1 MIPDKTVVPGMKF
14 TREFF
19 KFLKLMLGDLND
31 PNKGG
36 AIPFLCEYY
45 AEGKYADKQ
54 TEDGWPILEDF
65 DEMTYPFHLVIG
77 PANNNGLNKL
87 SVAQTPTTEGYK
99 NNLLELLDMT
109 EAGEDA
115 TIEDGILIGNLTAEE
130 TYEYVTK
137 KFDEYSK
144 SWVNNFLD

>member
-1 MIPDKTVVPGMKF
+1 MIPDKTVVPGVKY

-19 KFLKLMLGDLND
+19 RFLELMLRDLDD

-36 AIPFLCEYY
+36 AIPFMCEYY

-54 TEDGWPILEDF
+54 TEDGWPILDNF
-65 DEMTYPFHLVIG
+65 DEMKYPFHLVIG

-115 TIEDGILIGNLTAEE
+115 EIKDGILIGNLTAEQA
-130 TYEYVTK
+130 YKYVTE
-137 KFDEYSK
+137 KFEQHSA
-144 SWVNNFLD
+144 SWFTEN

>member
-1 MIPDKTVVPGMKF
+1 MIPDKTVVTGVKF

-45 AEGKYADKQ
+45 GEGKYADKQ

-65 DEMTYPFHLVIG
+65 DEMTYPFHLTIG
-77 PANNNGLNKL
+77 PENNNGINKL

-99 NNLLELLDMT
+99 DNLLEILDMT
-109 EAGEDA
+109 ETDDDA
-115 TIEDGILIGNLTAEE
+115 TIEDGIIIGNLTAEE
-130 TYEYVTK
+130 AYEYVTK
-137 KFDEYSK
+137 KFDEHSK
-144 SWVNNFLD
+144 NWVNNFLD